1 MAIKTQATWCLLS
14 VERVF
19 VLVLGCAA
27 AVSSAKDGGKSDKV
41 FIKVGDNGTWS
52 SKCELPTDYKVATVT
67 CGESGFREMGRADK
81 IRDQLGLRHNFG
93 SLTCIGDKADCELFN
108 QLNQPGYKCDDN
120 SVWLACPESRY
131 TGCYQYEIQWRGRVE
146 TPLKKATNAND
157 CIVDCRNQSY
167 AFAAFSRH
175 CCLCVRDDPD
185 TLSQLEGEVGDA
197 RCDSPLV
204 GIMNQT
210 CEESKFLSVYRTHQ
224 TTCESLVS
232 QEMAQTRIKV
242 GRNFTLVTI
251 NCPTGLQMGFLN
263 EPPCTNTESNIA
275 SFDLTQVCKPAKRNM
290 NVTAVTIGILIPL
303 LAVILATSPCLKWY
317 WKNRQSQLRKA
328 ARVARYRITKS
339 PSMDTQGKRQQLAQ
353 SKNISPIWEDADP
366 EIVTSGKETSEKEF
380 VKENSFLEN
389 NGSLYFL
396 QDGGGKAPSNDNE
409 PCTTSNLSETK
420 KARTAPTPAPRT
432 RPSDTGKA
440 RGAQQ
445 EITKDPD
452 SPRDGNGFDVSSLY
466 ATIDRNKKSESAD
479 LKLSQP
485 SANPHESF
493 GDSECD
499 SVDLSFVKSA
509 EAATENSLS
518 QKGNGLKFWKG
529 KKRRKKTPSTN
540 VQESCD
546 LDSKDDTYSSADILH
561 DKAYRSVTLPK
572 TDQASQHKPP
582 SWRKTI
588 CNETPARDLRKKEI
602 SHLEKLDS
610 SESSRNVHQFDVGS
624 LYATIDRSKKSESA
638 DLKHSPSLENS
649 FDSLDGG
656 EFDSDNYNCRNSMEA
671 AGVNESHP
679 KRNKFWKGRKRM
691 KKGPSANGQKSLSCN
706 SKYET
711 VYSSADLL
719 PDKVYQP
726 VTLSKVEPSQ
736 DKAFV
741 RSTIARLFKSK
752 GSKPVRKP
760 TPSCPSLD
768 YGEYETISACQ
779 GKSVG
784 RDNRED
790 DGGYELLSSACNLE
804 GKAKSLP
811 HSYDHLGHWKSGMQ
825 RAQSSTSGHQYS
837 VPDVKSSLEGY
848 DLANP
853 HPPRH

>member
-27 AVSSAKDGGKSDKV
+27 AVSSAKD
-41 FIKVGDNGTWS
+41 VGNDGAWS
-52 SKCELPTDYKVATVT
+52 TKCGLPTDYKVGVVS
-67 CGESGFREMGRADK
+67 CGEPGFRRGDALP
-81 IRDQLGLRHNFG
+81 RDDNG
-93 SLTCIGDKADCELFN
+93 SLLCIGGDADCELFN
-108 QLNQPGYKCDDN
+108 RLNRPRRLCHGR
-120 SVWLACPESRY
+120 SLWVACPESRY
-131 TGCYQYEIQWRGRVE
+131 TGCYKEDAVWIGRVKAQ
-146 TPLKKATNAND
+146 LKNASTANE
-157 CIVDCRNQSY
+157 CIEYCRTQSQD
-167 AFAAFSRH
+167 FAGFSRD
-175 CCLCVRDDPD
+175 CSSCFCVSQDPETFSLDGKIAD
-185 TLSQLEGEVGDA
+185 TKCDIPRVEV
-197 RCDSPLV
+197 V
-204 GIMNQT
+204 NQT
-210 CEESKFLSVYRTHQ
+210 CEENSSLSVYRTNQ
-224 TTCESLVS
+224 TDCKLLVEP
-232 QEMAQTRIKV
+232 QDKETTIRV
-242 GRNFTLVTI
+242 GRNWTLVTVD
-251 NCPTGLQMGFLN
+251 CPTGFHLDSRDG
-263 EPPCTNTESNIA
+263 PPCTSNETNIK
-275 SFDLTQVCKPAKRNM
+275 SNNPPVLTPVCIKGKFRVNI
-290 NVTAVTIGILIPL
+290 TALIVGILIPL
-303 LAVILATSPCLKWY
+303 SAAILATSACLKWY
-317 WKNRQSQLRKA
+317 WKNRQSQMRKA

-339 PSMDTQGKRQQLAQ
+339 PSMDTQGKNQQLAQ

-432 RPSDTGKA
+432 RPNDTGKA

-466 ATIDRNKKSESAD
+466 ATIDRNKKSESTD

-540 VQESCD
+540 DQESRD
-546 LDSKDDTYSSADILH
+546 HDSKDDTYSSADFLPA
-561 DKAYRSVTLPK
+561 KGGQSVTLPK
-572 TDQASQHKPP
+572 VGKALPHKPS
-582 SWRKTI
+582 SWRKTL
-588 CNETPARDLRKKEI
+588 CNETPARDLRITKKDILHRER
-602 SHLEKLDS
+602 LDT
-610 SESSRNVHQFDVGS
+610 SESSRNICQLDVSS
-624 LYATIDRSKKSESA
+624 LYATIDRSKKSEST
-638 DLKHSPSLENS
+638 DLKHSPSFENS
-649 FDSLDGG
+649 CESLDSD
-656 EFDSDNYNCRNSMEA
+656 ECDSDNHTCRNSVET
-671 AGVNESHP
+671 AGVNGSNP
-679 KRNKFWKGRKRM
+679 KKNKFWKGRKRK
-691 KKGPSANGQKSLSCN
+691 KKGRSANGQQILGCN
-706 SKYET
+706 SKDET
-711 VYSSADLL
+711 VYSSADFL

-741 RSTIARLFKSK
+741 RNTIARLFKSK

-779 GKSVG
+779 GKSVERG
-784 RDNRED
+784 NHED
-790 DGGYELLSSACNLE
+790 DSGYELLSSACNLG
-804 GKAKSLP
+804 GKAMSLP
-811 HSYDHLGHWKSGMQ
+811 HSYDHWKSGMQ
-825 RAQSSTSGHQYS
+825 RARSSTSGHQYS
-837 VPDVKSSLEGY
+837 VPDVKSSQEGY
-848 DLANP
+848 DLVNP
-853 HPPRH
+853 HPLRH